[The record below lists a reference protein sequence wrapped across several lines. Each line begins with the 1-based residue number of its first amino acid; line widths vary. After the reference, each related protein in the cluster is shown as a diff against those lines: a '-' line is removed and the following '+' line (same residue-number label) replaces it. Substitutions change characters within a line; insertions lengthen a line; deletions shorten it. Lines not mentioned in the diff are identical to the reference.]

1 MLQSSRCV
9 GKAARLGS
17 PARLP
22 AFTLG
27 DPQPSVGGGRARH
40 SRTSSANTRRNATGG
55 SQIAALPEAV
65 VLLHINDALQ
75 HEEDCMYGI
84 SCKSSD
90 FLQIIQVILACIHAL
105 CCQKKLQLKN
115 TQFSYI
121 KELFIKPPI
130 YKKEKKKWNGRKV
143 EQKVH
148 QIHIL
153 TNKTSQQNAGEA
165 PLNCLLVM
173 QLPQPRSSPTLSPS
187 MHS

>member
-1 MLQSSRCV
+1 
-9 GKAARLGS
+9 
-17 PARLP
+17 
-22 AFTLG
+22 
-27 DPQPSVGGGRARH
+27 
-40 SRTSSANTRRNATGG
+40 
-55 SQIAALPEAV
+55 
-65 VLLHINDALQ
+65 
-75 HEEDCMYGI
+75 MYGI

-187 MHS
+187 MHSQGQLRTTAEIKGRKTKLPNSCTQSTKIIWKETEQHPPSSTHLSCLKMLLDETVKEHKRQLKLC